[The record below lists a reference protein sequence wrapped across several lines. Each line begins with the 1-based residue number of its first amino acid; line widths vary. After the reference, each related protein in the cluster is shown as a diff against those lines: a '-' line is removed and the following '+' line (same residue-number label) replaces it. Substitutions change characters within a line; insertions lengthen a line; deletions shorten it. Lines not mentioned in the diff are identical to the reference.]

1 MSLNREG
8 KTYRHRLNNALVLV
22 VKSKRLSAGTAIHT
36 VLIIEA
42 GDGTTTDGK
51 PIRAGE
57 QKDVDENPVNKWER
71 IWEEV

>member
-1 MSLNREG
+1 MNREG
-8 KTYRHRLNNALVLV
+8 KTYKHRLNNALVLV

-36 VLIIEA
+36 VLVIEA

-51 PIRAGE
+51 TIRAGE

-71 IWEEV
+71 NWEEV